1 MEDPTQGLVNMVP
14 CPPVWEEGLSTL
26 SSLKVSMMEILLAGS
41 HDMLLLRLTT
51 PFSQSLSLYR
61 ETRVTSYGTVEQLTS
76 EDSC

>member
-1 MEDPTQGLVNMVP
+1 
-14 CPPVWEEGLSTL
+14 
-26 SSLKVSMMEILLAGS
+26 MMEILLAGS